1 MHDARFAN
9 HPSALPDR
17 GGTSRPARHTE
28 VINRKGEVVLAA
40 DHIHIVERRPK
51 AA

>member
-9 HPSALPDR
+9 HPLWSVGQR
-17 GGTSRPARHTE
+17 GTSRPARHTD
-28 VINRKGEVVLAA
+28 VINQKGEIVLAA

>member
-9 HPSALPDR
+9 HPLWSVGQR
-17 GGTSRPARHTE
+17 GTSRPARHT
-28 VINRKGEVVLAA
+28 VINQEGEVVLAA
-40 DHIHIVERRPK
+40 DHTHIVERRPK